1 MRNTGWNLKLFLKLD
16 GTGLERAG
24 KTHLALSEIAE
35 IEFLVVDGQ
44 ETGFDSDG
52 DFAAFGD
59 ILEEVTGNFEGV
71 LTAIVLLASRYKV

>member
-1 MRNTGWNLKLFLKLD
+1 MKNTGWNPKLFLELD
-16 GTGLERAG
+16 RTGLERAG

-35 IEFLVVDGQ
+35 VKFIVVDGQ

-59 ILEEVTGNFEGV
+59 ILEEVTGDFEGV
-71 LTAIVLLASRYKV
+71 LAATVLLASKYKV